1 MEEKIELNVF
11 LGNLVSDVIKKFE
24 KVENEIKNIRSDID
38 RMRQS
43 DDKNALKDLDTRLKN
58 LEFSV
63 NSLKNKSQ
71 IDKSILKLIET
82 EEEERKG
89 EEYGRRL

>member
-1 MEEKIELNVF
+1 MEEKIELNAF
-11 LGNLVSDVIKKFE
+11 LNRLVSDVIKKFE
-24 KVENEIKNIRSDID
+24 KIESDLSIIKTDMD
-38 RMRQS
+38 RLKQS
-43 DDKNALKDLDTRLKN
+43 DDKSALKALDDRLKN

-82 EEEERKG
+82 EEQERKG
-89 EEYGRRL
+89 DDYARRL

>member
-1 MEEKIELNVF
+1 MEEKIELSAF
-11 LGNLVSDVIKKFE
+11 LNRLVSDVIKKFE
-24 KVENEIKNIRSDID
+24 KIESDMSILRTDMERIK
-38 RMRQS
+38 QS
-43 DDKNALKDLDTRLKN
+43 DDKGAVKALDDRLKN

-82 EEEERKG
+82 EEQERKG
-89 EEYGRRL
+89 DDYARRL